1 MQRTPDASCA
11 SIVQEIRLLRDELSS
26 LRIRVKTYSKLVQ
39 ASRGRGLPL
48 SGAGRVLLGYSTGLE
63 RTPAGGGSAYPC
75 GSCIGRC
82 QCEVACRMPCHADAD
97 AC

>member
-39 ASRGRGLPL
+39 ASRGR
-48 SGAGRVLLGYSTGLE
+48 V
-63 RTPAGGGSAYPC
+63 
-75 GSCIGRC
+75 
-82 QCEVACRMPCHADAD
+82 
-97 AC
+97 